1 MYLLQQIG
9 IDHDKSILDRLSQ
22 INEDLVEYLKWLL
35 NFKWRIF

>member
-35 NFKWRIF
+35 NFEWRIF